1 MEENKRH
8 VQVPNDMTITRTIS
22 PKDLLIYT
30 AIKRYANKDGIS
42 FPSLKRISEDSGAAI
57 NTVRKSISSLEKEG
71 YIEIDKSKK
80 NNIYKCKKYDNF
92 EPFSYEFLDKK
103 DLSFTDKAYYI
114 ASQQYMI
121 KDNNEGKISF
131 TNKELAK
138 VINTSESTIS
148 RCNKN
153 LQEKGYLTILDT
165 KMKDLETGV
174 FKKEKVFHLDKL
186 GQSIVFILK
195 AHHEQIKQNTADIK
209 DIKETSS
216 TLIKENNSLKK
227 DIEILK
233 ANYEKLYS
241 ELHPIKDKL
250 TL

>member
-1 MEENKRH
+1 MENNKRH
-8 VQVPNDMTITRTIS
+8 VQVPNDMTIAHTIS

-42 FPSLKRISEDSGAAI
+42 YPSLKRISEDSGAAI
-57 NTVRKSISSLEKEG
+57 NTIRKSISLLEKEG

-80 NNIYKCKKYDNF
+80 NNIYHCKKYDNF

-153 LQEKGYLTILDT
+153 LQDKGYLTILDT
-165 KMKDLETGV
+165 KMKDLETA
-174 FKKEKVFHLDKL
+174 L
-186 GQSIVFILK
+186 GG
-195 AHHEQIKQNTADIK
+195 T
-209 DIKETSS
+209 
-216 TLIKENNSLKK
+216 
-227 DIEILK
+227 
-233 ANYEKLYS
+233 
-241 ELHPIKDKL
+241 
-250 TL
+250 